1 MELGT
6 EEKSV
11 KGSGENGSHLSG
23 KTEKDKYELLKSDSI
38 HTGEA
43 QPIKEKV
50 EKVLWI
56 HLN

>member
-1 MELGT
+1 
-6 EEKSV
+6 V

>member
-1 MELGT
+1 MELET
-6 EEKSV
+6 EEGPL

-23 KTEKDKYELLKSDSI
+23 KIEKDKYGLLKSDSV
-38 HTGEA
+38 HKGEA

-56 HLN
+56 NLN